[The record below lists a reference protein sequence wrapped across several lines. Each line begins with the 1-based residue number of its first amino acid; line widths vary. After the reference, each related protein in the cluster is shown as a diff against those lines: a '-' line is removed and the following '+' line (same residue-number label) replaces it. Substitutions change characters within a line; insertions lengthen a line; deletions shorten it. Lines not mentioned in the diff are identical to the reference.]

1 MKMKNETKEKLNEA
15 RAKIR
20 DLKSELFKA
29 LDYEDIN
36 TLKAKVLEVLRQL

>member
-1 MKMKNETKEKLNEA
+1 MENDVSNKLKEA